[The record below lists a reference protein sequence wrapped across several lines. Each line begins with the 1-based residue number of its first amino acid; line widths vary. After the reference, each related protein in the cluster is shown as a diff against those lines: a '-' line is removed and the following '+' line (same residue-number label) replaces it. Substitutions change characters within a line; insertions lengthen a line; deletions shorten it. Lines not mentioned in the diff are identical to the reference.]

1 LLVKKPAITQKAPA
15 AHQKPVEKFSDK
27 ELLEL
32 LGNHLIEV
40 FSRIKNAPTLIYA
53 GKVIK
58 KDYDAS
64 KKQVTMYL

>member
-1 LLVKKPAITQKAPA
+1 
-15 AHQKPVEKFSDK
+15 
-27 ELLEL
+27 
-32 LGNHLIEV
+32 V

-64 KKQVTMYL
+64 KKQVTMYLEEIEFQNEKKISFILEAGRLIDY